1 MLEKYLKRLKVCN
14 MKRLE
19 QQFENE
25 DLAKEILF
33 YSKDKQEF
41 EQDERRKFLEKRIEQ
56 RKNLYIYPEKV
67 NV

>member
-1 MLEKYLKRLKVCN
+1 MLEKRLETLMKCN
-14 MKRLE
+14 VKRLE

-25 DLAKEILF
+25 DLSKEILY
-33 YSKDKQEF
+33 YSKDKTEF
-41 EQDERRKFLEKRIEQ
+41 EQNERRKFLNKRIEQ